1 MYKVIASRFD
11 DRNGFLQLGLEYR
24 IDKNGWEASN
34 GISIDN
40 SLWISGEL
48 VELQESSLF
57 SFPFQFRFQYR

>member
-1 MYKVIASRFD
+1 MYEVIASRFD

-40 SLWISGEL
+40 SLSEL

>member
-1 MYKVIASRFD
+1 MYEVIASRFD

-40 SLWISGEL
+40 SLSEL

-57 SFPFQFRFQYR
+57 FFPFQFRFQYR